1 MVVERKTLLQGSG
14 IGKVF
19 GGLAALENVDLTVN
33 EGEIVGLIG
42 PNGAGKTT
50 FFNCLTGIT
59 IPSSGTINFMG
70 VDLVPPPMINLM
82 AQLAKMARFFI
93 GISILWTF
101 LVLATYL
108 NSVAF
113 QVEFVI
119 AMLCVGAFRIFLGA
133 RLRHGVPW
141 TRGVTLLFATLD
153 AGIGAIW
160 LVKFAEWYAHKSFF
174 GFFPLE
180 YLMIPAALIMISY
193 PAYYFINLL
202 RKDVKTLFG
211 IFTRPD
217 AVTQLGIARTFQ
229 NIRLF
234 SNLSVMENVMLGRHC
249 RTSTNVFSI
258 ILGTRFQR
266 REERETRG
274 KAMKTLKFVGL
285 RHKAGSL
292 AANLPYGE
300 QRILE
305 IARALATDPKVL
317 LLDEPAAGMNPQE
330 TAMLIRLIDKIRDS
344 GIAILLIE
352 HDMKVIMKISDRII
366 VLDHGQ
372 KIAEGR
378 PETIR
383 SNRRVIEAYLGS
395 AYAAQ

>member
-1 MVVERKTLLQGSG
+1 
-14 IGKVF
+14 
-19 GGLAALENVDLTVN
+19 
-33 EGEIVGLIG
+33 
-42 PNGAGKTT
+42 
-50 FFNCLTGIT
+50 
-59 IPSSGTINFMG
+59 
-70 VDLVPPPMINLM
+70 
-82 AQLAKMARFFI
+82 
-93 GISILWTF
+93 
-101 LVLATYL
+101 
-108 NSVAF
+108 
-113 QVEFVI
+113 
-119 AMLCVGAFRIFLGA
+119 
-133 RLRHGVPW
+133 
-141 TRGVTLLFATLD
+141 
-153 AGIGAIW
+153 
-160 LVKFAEWYAHKSFF
+160 
-174 GFFPLE
+174 
-180 YLMIPAALIMISY
+180 MIPAALIMISY

-378 PETIR
+378 PETIK
-383 SNRRVIEAYLGS
+383 SDRRVIEAYLGS
-395 AYAAQ
+395 AYVAQ

>member
-1 MVVERKTLLQGSG
+1 VVERKTLLQGSG

-70 VDLVPPPMINLM
+70 EDLVPPPRINLLTR
-82 AQLAKMARFFI
+82 LAGMSRFFI
-93 GISILWTF
+93 LTSILWT
-101 LVLATYL
+101 VLMLSTYL
-108 NSVAF
+108 DSVEF
-113 QVEFVI
+113 QTEFVI
-119 AMLCVGAFRIFLGA
+119 AMLCVGAFRLFLGA
-133 RLRHGVPW
+133 RLRHAVPW

-153 AGIGAIW
+153 AGIGAVL
-160 LVKFAEWYAHKSFF
+160 LVKFAESYTDKSFF

-180 YLMIPAALIMISY
+180 YFMIPTAILMISY
-193 PAYYFINLL
+193 PGYYFINLL
-202 RKDVKTLFG
+202 RKDVKSLFG

-217 AVTQLGIARTFQ
+217 AVTKLGIARTFQ

-234 SNLSVMENVMLGRHC
+234 SNLSVVENVMLGRHC

-258 ILGTRFQR
+258 VLGTKFQR
-266 REERETRG
+266 KEERET
-274 KAMKTLKFVGL
+274 KEWAMETLKFVGL
-285 RHKAGSL
+285 RHKAGFL
-292 AANLPYGE
+292 ASNLPYGE
-300 QRILE
+300 QRTLE
-305 IARALATDPKVL
+305 IARALATNPKVL

-330 TAMLIRLIDKIRDS
+330 TAMLIRLIERIRKS

-372 KIAEGR
+372 KIAEGE
-378 PETIR
+378 PEVIK
-383 SNRRVIEAYLGS
+383 SDRRVVEAYLGS
-395 AYAAQ
+395 AYAAK

>member
-1 MVVERKTLLQGSG
+1 
-14 IGKVF
+14 
-19 GGLAALENVDLTVN
+19 
-33 EGEIVGLIG
+33 
-42 PNGAGKTT
+42 
-50 FFNCLTGIT
+50 
-59 IPSSGTINFMG
+59 
-70 VDLVPPPMINLM
+70 
-82 AQLAKMARFFI
+82 
-93 GISILWTF
+93 
-101 LVLATYL
+101 
-108 NSVAF
+108 
-113 QVEFVI
+113 
-119 AMLCVGAFRIFLGA
+119 
-133 RLRHGVPW
+133 
-141 TRGVTLLFATLD
+141 
-153 AGIGAIW
+153 
-160 LVKFAEWYAHKSFF
+160 
-174 GFFPLE
+174 
-180 YLMIPAALIMISY
+180 MIPAALIMISY

-300 QRILE
+300 QRILV

-378 PETIR
+378 PETIK
-383 SNRRVIEAYLGS
+383 SDRRVIEAYLGS
-395 AYAAQ
+395 AYVAQ